1 MRIIG
6 LTGPTGSGKTSF
18 CTVAERLGFFVI
30 DCDKVA
36 REVTEKGSPTLRKL
50 TEGFGDDIIL
60 EDGSLDRRR
69 LASIAF
75 ATPIKTELLNNIIF
89 PDIIENI
96 MGKIKVAEK
105 SYNYVLLDAPTLFES
120 GLNSICEIVV
130 GVLSDV
136 KIRKQRIIAR
146 DGLTEEDAMVRIS
159 AGKDDSFYL
168 ENCDKIIYNND
179 SEQDF
184 INKSENILKNFLR

>member
-1 MRIIG
+1 LRIIG

-36 REVTEKGSPTLRKL
+36 REVTKKDSPTLRKL

-96 MGKIKVAEK
+96 KGKIKVAEK
-105 SYNYVLLDAPTLFES
+105 SYNCVLLDAPTLFES
-120 GLNSICEIVV
+120 GLNSICEIVI

-136 KIRKQRIIAR
+136 KVRKKRIIAR

-184 INKSENILKNFLR
+184 KMKSENILQNFLR